1 MWAKRKFL
9 MNEGDSVQS
18 GIVVISRN
26 ISLSIELH
34 CSLIGAQRSGY
45 DIHQRALAGAVLAN
59 QSVHFAFAQIHA
71 DAVER
76 NRGTEALMNVGNG
89 YDSHWIFGLCTW
101 RFVLV
106 ICRFHARY
114 LR

>member
-9 MNEGDSVQS
+9 MNECDSVQS

-26 ISLSIELH
+26 ISLSIKLH

-59 QSVHFAFAQIHA
+59 QSVHLAFAQIHA

-76 NRGTEALMNVGNG
+76 NRGTEALVNVGNG
-89 YDSHWIFGLCTW
+89 YDSHWIFGLWT
-101 RFVLV
+101 L
-106 ICRFHARY
+106 Y
-114 LR
+114 LALCACYLPLSR